1 MKVCY
6 THCELFFVLCR
17 MDRLN
22 VPCKGYTNAA
32 APTFVYQY
40 VDSRSLVESDGT
52 AAGTASRVAR
62 RVGNEGK

>member
-1 MKVCY
+1 
-6 THCELFFVLCR
+6 